1 MFSQAIHEQE
11 TQQAFQRR
19 SPTLLINFK
28 NYDHIVW
35 RLILQYKLYRILMNY
50 ASISIFGILNH
61 VILYVFLHHLFKSCV
76 FLIIAEFHKEK

>member
-35 RLILQYKLYRILMNY
+35 HLILQYKLYRILMNY
-50 ASISIFGILNH
+50 ASLSIFGILN
-61 VILYVFLHHLFKSCV
+61 VSDTVYISSSSF
-76 FLIIAEFHKEK
+76 

>member
-19 SPTLLINFK
+19 YPTLLINFK

-35 RLILQYKLYRILMNY
+35 RLILQFKLYRILMNY
-50 ASISIFGILNH
+50 ASLS
-61 VILYVFLHHLFKSCV
+61 FLE
-76 FLIIAEFHKEK
+76 FLM